1 MKASTIHEIKQELLN
16 TPASTVIELCLRL
29 ARFKKENKE
38 LLTYLL
44 FEAHDTSAYIISI
57 KNAMDEEFAA
67 MNKTNVYYVKK
78 SLRKILRAIKKYIR
92 YSGLPVVEVELLI
105 YFCTAMKDLNIPLNK
120 NPVLQGIYQNQLKKI
135 HLALKAMH
143 EDLQHD
149 YLKEVENL

>member
-1 MKASTIHEIKQELLN
+1 MKASTIQEIKQELLN
-16 TPASTVIELCLRL
+16 TTAPTLVELCLRL

-44 FEAHDTSAYIISI
+44 FEANDTSAYIESI
-57 KNAMDEEFAA
+57 KNAIDQEFAA

-78 SLRKILRAIKKYIR
+78 SLRKILRSIKKYIR

-105 YFCTAMKDLNIPLNK
+105 YFCTAMKDLNISLHK
-120 NPVLQGIYQNQLKKI
+120 NPVLQNIYESQLKKI
-135 HLALKAMH
+135 HSALNTLH